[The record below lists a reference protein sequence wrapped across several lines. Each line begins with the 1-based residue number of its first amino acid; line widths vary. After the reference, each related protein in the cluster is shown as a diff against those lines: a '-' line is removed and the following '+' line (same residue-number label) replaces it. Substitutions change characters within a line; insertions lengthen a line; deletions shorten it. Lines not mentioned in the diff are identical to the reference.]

1 MTYKNLSRRSFLTLS
16 GVAAAG
22 FGLVGCNNNGT
33 ANDGNKV
40 SGDAEPLEGQVYIN
54 AKKRDEIKDGGT
66 LTLPITEIGPDW
78 N

>member
-22 FGLVGCNNNGT
+22 FGLVGCNNGGT

-40 SGDAEPLEGQVYIN
+40 SGDAEP
-54 AKKRDEIKDGGT
+54 
-66 LTLPITEIGPDW
+66 
-78 N
+78 